1 MALTL
6 AGGDRPRGSEEVR
19 VSRSKV
25 NKERQVYAEGGA
37 DLLLARWLAIRGEGE
52 AADPLFLSVG
62 KDGEVLHTESPWRK
76 GHPL

>member
-6 AGGDRPRGSEEVR
+6 AGGDRPRGSEEVWA
-19 VSRSKV
+19 SLSKV

-52 AADPLFLSVG
+52 ATIPCSY
-62 KDGEVLHTESPWRK
+62 S
-76 GHPL
+76 